1 MPAMEAIGLSAA
13 HAARGKPPWRASTT
27 TAVVNT
33 AEGPR
38 CRPQSRDRH
47 LAQRQLVS
55 TFGLKS
61 GKTEDEWRL
70 HVALLDDT

>member
-1 MPAMEAIGLSAA
+1 MPMDAIWLSAA

-33 AEGPR
+33 GSQR
-38 CRPQSRDRH
+38 RDRGVDRSPEIGT
-47 LAQRQLVS
+47 LQRQVS

-70 HVALLDDT
+70 ALPDDT